1 MILLGIQSIGL
12 EAWIPLTFLM
22 GLMYGVFSKLFSYLN
37 VKSGN
42 NFYVLLAA
50 LAVFDLI
57 RAYFPFGGFPW
68 GFPSTVLLTGPID
81 SPLFFEVPLTFRNF
95 GPTGSSLLLQSLPL
109 VIALGVFSKRKPKNY
124 LKDYS
129 IFLLIIFTI
138 FISNYVVNDYQD
150 TQLET
155 SELNITIVQGNS
167 PCPGAK
173 NKCSNER
180 QKIYDSHLAQTQSLE
195 GNFDLV
201 VWPESSTGFNNDPGV
216 HSRVQNDVSAQALRL
231 DSYFLIGGDRPVQKE
246 YFENYGIFINRE
258 GEIVDQYLKQHPV
271 PFGEYIPFRKYL
283 DWIPPLA
290 LVPRD
295 MIRGDGQKIFM
306 VNDTKIST
314 VISFEGSFQRY
325 IRNSVLDGAELVV
338 ILTNQASYYPDANF
352 TMRMTY
358 GTVGDYNA
366 RDAVH
371 YSYYTTLRGVMEKED
386 DSDDEFVVPQK
397 LNDLY
402 DAKDYGQYANED
414 GELVVCFITNN
425 DITGGNSGS
434 PVINGKGELIGCAFD
449 GNWEAMSGDIA
460 FEDRIQRTIAVDA
473 RYILFIIEKYGGATN
488 IIEEMTIVKTEP
500 KEEMPA
506 QEETPEAAEKEEASA
521 N

>member
-1 MILLGIQSIGL
+1 MNAIIAGLLYFLSFPPYDFWYLIFPALYLFYYSLLSSKKSFLSGFIFGCVAYGVILLGIQSIGL

-37 VKSGN
+37 TKSGN

-81 SPLFFEVPLTFRNF
+81 SPLFFEVPLIFRNF

-109 VIALGVFSKRKPKNY
+109 VIALCVFSKRKPKNY

-138 FISNYVVNDYQD
+138 FISNYVVNDYQY

-173 NKCSNER
+173 NRCSNER

-216 HSRVQNDVSAQALRL
+216 HSRVQNDVSTQALRL

-338 ILTNQASYYPDANF
+338 ILTNQASYGESGMSDQFILMSRANAISND
-352 TMRMTY
+352 RPI
-358 GTVGDYNA
+358 
-366 RDAVH
+366 VH
-371 YSYYTTLRGVMEKED
+371 AAITGKSAFIDHNGKVISKTELFETTTLNEKLEVKQTKTLY
-386 DSDDEFVVPQK
+386 SK
-397 LNDLY
+397 YGNYLN
-402 DAKDYGQYANED
+402 
-414 GELVVCFITNN
+414 
-425 DITGGNSGS
+425 
-434 PVINGKGELIGCAFD
+434 
-449 GNWEAMSGDIA
+449 
-460 FEDRIQRTIAVDA
+460 
-473 RYILFIIEKYGGATN
+473 YIFIIFGVFIFARRF
-488 IIEEMTIVKTEP
+488 IRPVD
-500 KEEMPA
+500 
-506 QEETPEAAEKEEASA
+506 
-521 N
+521 

>member
-1 MILLGIQSIGL
+1 MNAIIAGLLYFLSFPPYDFWYLIFPALYLFYYSLLSSKKSFLSGFVFGCVAYGVILLGIQSIGL

-37 VKSGN
+37 TKSGN

-109 VIALGVFSKRKPKNY
+109 VIALGVFSKSKPKNY

-138 FISNYVVNDYQD
+138 FISNYVVNDYQH

-216 HSRVQNDVSAQALRL
+216 HSRVQNDVSTQALRL

-258 GEIVDQYLKQHPV
+258 GEVVDQYLKQHPV

-338 ILTNQASYYPDANF
+338 ILTNQASYGESGMSDQFILMSRANAISNE
-352 TMRMTY
+352 RPI
-358 GTVGDYNA
+358 
-366 RDAVH
+366 VH
-371 YSYYTTLRGVMEKED
+371 AAITGKSAFIDHNGKVISKTELFETTTLNEKLEVRQTETPY
-386 DSDDEFVVPQK
+386 SK
-397 LNDLY
+397 YGNYLN
-402 DAKDYGQYANED
+402 
-414 GELVVCFITNN
+414 
-425 DITGGNSGS
+425 
-434 PVINGKGELIGCAFD
+434 
-449 GNWEAMSGDIA
+449 
-460 FEDRIQRTIAVDA
+460 
-473 RYILFIIEKYGGATN
+473 YIFIIFGALTFVRRF
-488 IIEEMTIVKTEP
+488 IRPVD
-500 KEEMPA
+500 
-506 QEETPEAAEKEEASA
+506 
-521 N
+521 

>member
-1 MILLGIQSIGL
+1 MNAIIAGLLYFLSFPPYDFWYLIFPALYLFYYSLLSSKKSFLSGFIFGCVAYGVILLGIQSIGL
-12 EAWIPLTFLM
+12 EAWIPLTILM

-68 GFPSTVLLTGPID
+68 GFPSTVLLIGPID
-81 SPLFFEVPLTFRNF
+81 SPLFFEVPLAFRNF

-138 FISNYVVNDYQD
+138 FISNYVVNDYQH

-216 HSRVQNDVSAQALRL
+216 HSRVQNDVSTEALRL

-338 ILTNQASYYPDANF
+338 ILTNQASYGESGMSDQFILMSRANAISNE
-352 TMRMTY
+352 RPI
-358 GTVGDYNA
+358 
-366 RDAVH
+366 VH
-371 YSYYTTLRGVMEKED
+371 AAITGKSAFIDHNGKVISQTELFETTTLNEKLEVRQTETPY
-386 DSDDEFVVPQK
+386 SK
-397 LNDLY
+397 YGNYLN
-402 DAKDYGQYANED
+402 
-414 GELVVCFITNN
+414 
-425 DITGGNSGS
+425 
-434 PVINGKGELIGCAFD
+434 
-449 GNWEAMSGDIA
+449 
-460 FEDRIQRTIAVDA
+460 
-473 RYILFIIEKYGGATN
+473 YIFIIFGALTFVRRF
-488 IIEEMTIVKTEP
+488 IRPVD
-500 KEEMPA
+500 
-506 QEETPEAAEKEEASA
+506 
-521 N
+521 

>member
-1 MILLGIQSIGL
+1 MNAIIAGLLYFLSFPPYDFWYLIFPALYLFYYSLLSSKKPFLSGFVFGCVAYGVILLGIQSIGL

-68 GFPSTVLLTGPID
+68 GFPSTVLLTGLID
-81 SPLFFEVPLTFRNF
+81 SPLFFEVPMIFRNF

-109 VIALGVFSKRKPKNY
+109 VIALGVFSKSKPKNY
-124 LKDYS
+124 LNDYS
-129 IFLLIIFTI
+129 TFLLIIFTI
-138 FISNYVVNDYQD
+138 FISNYVVNDYQQ

-173 NKCSNER
+173 NRCSNER
-180 QKIYDSHLAQTQSLE
+180 QRIYDSHLAQTQSLE

-201 VWPESSTGFNNDPGV
+201 VWPESSTGFNNDPGI
-216 HSRVQNDVSAQALRL
+216 HSRVQNDISTEALRL

-258 GEIVDQYLKQHPV
+258 GEVVDQYLKQHPV

-295 MIRGDGQKIFM
+295 MIRGDGQKIFI

-338 ILTNQASYYPDANF
+338 ILTNQASYGESGMSDQFILMSRANAISNE
-352 TMRMTY
+352 RPI
-358 GTVGDYNA
+358 
-366 RDAVH
+366 VH
-371 YSYYTTLRGVMEKED
+371 AAITGKSAFIDHNGKVISQTELFETTTLNEKLEARQTETPY
-386 DSDDEFVVPQK
+386 SK
-397 LNDLY
+397 YGNYLN
-402 DAKDYGQYANED
+402 
-414 GELVVCFITNN
+414 
-425 DITGGNSGS
+425 
-434 PVINGKGELIGCAFD
+434 
-449 GNWEAMSGDIA
+449 
-460 FEDRIQRTIAVDA
+460 
-473 RYILFIIEKYGGATN
+473 YIFIIFGALTFVRRF
-488 IIEEMTIVKTEP
+488 IRPVD
-500 KEEMPA
+500 
-506 QEETPEAAEKEEASA
+506 
-521 N
+521 

>member
-1 MILLGIQSIGL
+1 MNAIIAGLLYFLSFPPYDFWYLIFPALYLFYYSLLSSKKSFLSGFIFGCVAYGVILLGIQSIGL
-12 EAWIPLTFLM
+12 EAWIPLTILM

-109 VIALGVFSKRKPKNY
+109 VIALGVFSKSKPKNY

-138 FISNYVVNDYQD
+138 FISNYVVNDYQH

-216 HSRVQNDVSAQALRL
+216 HSRVQNDVSTEALRL

-338 ILTNQASYYPDANF
+338 ILTNQASYGESGMSDQFILMSRANAISNE
-352 TMRMTY
+352 RPI
-358 GTVGDYNA
+358 
-366 RDAVH
+366 VH
-371 YSYYTTLRGVMEKED
+371 AAITGKSAFIDHNGKVISKTELFETTTLNEKLEARQTETPY
-386 DSDDEFVVPQK
+386 SK
-397 LNDLY
+397 YGNYLN
-402 DAKDYGQYANED
+402 
-414 GELVVCFITNN
+414 
-425 DITGGNSGS
+425 
-434 PVINGKGELIGCAFD
+434 
-449 GNWEAMSGDIA
+449 
-460 FEDRIQRTIAVDA
+460 
-473 RYILFIIEKYGGATN
+473 YIFIIFGALTFVRRF
-488 IIEEMTIVKTEP
+488 IRPVD
-500 KEEMPA
+500 
-506 QEETPEAAEKEEASA
+506 
-521 N
+521 

>member
-1 MILLGIQSIGL
+1 MNAIIAGLLYFLSFPPYDFWYLIFPALYLFYYSLLSSKKSFLSGFIFGCVAYGVILLGIQSIGL
-12 EAWIPLTFLM
+12 EAWIPLTILM

-37 VKSGN
+37 TKSGN

-109 VIALGVFSKRKPKNY
+109 VIALGVFSKSKPKNY

-138 FISNYVVNDYQD
+138 LISNYVVNDYQY

-173 NKCSNER
+173 NRCSNER

-216 HSRVQNDVSAQALRL
+216 HSRVQNDVSTQALRL

-338 ILTNQASYYPDANF
+338 ILTNQASYGESGMSDQFILMSRANAISNE
-352 TMRMTY
+352 RPI
-358 GTVGDYNA
+358 
-366 RDAVH
+366 VH
-371 YSYYTTLRGVMEKED
+371 AAITGKSAFIDHNGKVISQTELFETTTLNEKLEVRQTETPY
-386 DSDDEFVVPQK
+386 SK
-397 LNDLY
+397 YGNYLN
-402 DAKDYGQYANED
+402 
-414 GELVVCFITNN
+414 
-425 DITGGNSGS
+425 
-434 PVINGKGELIGCAFD
+434 
-449 GNWEAMSGDIA
+449 
-460 FEDRIQRTIAVDA
+460 
-473 RYILFIIEKYGGATN
+473 YIFIIFGALTFVRRF
-488 IIEEMTIVKTEP
+488 IRPVD
-500 KEEMPA
+500 
-506 QEETPEAAEKEEASA
+506 
-521 N
+521 

>member
-1 MILLGIQSIGL
+1 MNAIIAGLLYFLSFPPYDFWYLIFPALYLFYYSLLSSKKSFLSGFIFGCVAYGVILLGIQSIGL
-12 EAWIPLTFLM
+12 EAWIPLTILM

-138 FISNYVVNDYQD
+138 FISNYVVNDYQH

-216 HSRVQNDVSAQALRL
+216 HSRVQNDVSTQALRL

-258 GEIVDQYLKQHPV
+258 GEVVDQYLKQHPV

-338 ILTNQASYYPDANF
+338 ILTNQASYGESGMSDQFILMSRANAISNE
-352 TMRMTY
+352 RPI
-358 GTVGDYNA
+358 
-366 RDAVH
+366 VH
-371 YSYYTTLRGVMEKED
+371 AAITGKSAFIDHNGKVISKTELFETTTLNEKLEVRQTETPY
-386 DSDDEFVVPQK
+386 SK
-397 LNDLY
+397 YGNYLN
-402 DAKDYGQYANED
+402 
-414 GELVVCFITNN
+414 
-425 DITGGNSGS
+425 
-434 PVINGKGELIGCAFD
+434 
-449 GNWEAMSGDIA
+449 
-460 FEDRIQRTIAVDA
+460 
-473 RYILFIIEKYGGATN
+473 YIFIIFGALTFVRRF
-488 IIEEMTIVKTEP
+488 IRPVD
-500 KEEMPA
+500 
-506 QEETPEAAEKEEASA
+506 
-521 N
+521 

>member
-1 MILLGIQSIGL
+1 MNTILAGLLYFLSFPPYDFWYLIFPALYLFYYSLLSSKKSFLSGFIFGCVAYGVILLGIQSIGL
-12 EAWIPLTFLM
+12 EAWIPLTILM

-37 VKSGN
+37 TKSGN
-42 NFYVLLAA
+42 NFFVLLSA

-81 SPLFFEVPLTFRNF
+81 SPLFFEVPLSFRNF

-109 VIALGVFSKRKPKNY
+109 IIALGVFSKRKQKNY
-124 LKDYS
+124 LKDYI
-129 IFLLIIFTI
+129 IFSLIIFTI
-138 FISNYVVNDYQD
+138 FISNYLVNDYQY

-173 NKCSNER
+173 NRCNNER

-195 GNFDLV
+195 GNFDLI
-201 VWPESSTGFNNDPGV
+201 VWPESSTGFNNDPGI
-216 HSRVQNDVSAQALRL
+216 HSRVQNDFSTQALRL

-258 GEIVDQYLKQHPV
+258 GVVLDQYLKQHPV

-338 ILTNQASYYPDANF
+338 ILTNQASYGESGMSDQFILMSRANAISNE
-352 TMRMTY
+352 RPI
-358 GTVGDYNA
+358 
-366 RDAVH
+366 VH
-371 YSYYTTLRGVMEKED
+371 
-386 DSDDEFVVPQK
+386 
-397 LNDLY
+397 
-402 DAKDYGQYANED
+402 AA
-414 GELVVCFITNN
+414 
-425 DITGGNSGS
+425 ITGKSAF
-434 PVINGKGELIGCAFD
+434 IDHNGKVVSKTELFETAVLTEKLEARRTETPYSKY
-449 GNWEAMSGDIA
+449 GNYLN
-460 FEDRIQRTIAVDA
+460 
-473 RYILFIIEKYGGATN
+473 YIFIILGAVVFARKF
-488 IIEEMTIVKTEP
+488 IRL
-500 KEEMPA
+500 A
-506 QEETPEAAEKEEASA
+506 G
-521 N
+521 

>member
-1 MILLGIQSIGL
+1 MNASIAGLLYFLSFPPYDYWYLIFPALYLFYYSLLSSKKSFLSGFIFGCVAYGVILLGIQSIGL

-37 VKSGN
+37 TKSGN

-109 VIALGVFSKRKPKNY
+109 VIALGVFSKSKPKNY

-138 FISNYVVNDYQD
+138 FISNYVVNDYQN

-173 NKCSNER
+173 NRCSNER
-180 QKIYDSHLAQTQSLE
+180 QKIYDSHLVQTQSLE

-338 ILTNQASYYPDANF
+338 ILTNQASYGESGMSDQFILMSRANAISNE
-352 TMRMTY
+352 RPI
-358 GTVGDYNA
+358 
-366 RDAVH
+366 VH
-371 YSYYTTLRGVMEKED
+371 AAITGKSAFIDHNGKVISKTELFETTTLNEKLEVRQTETPY
-386 DSDDEFVVPQK
+386 SK
-397 LNDLY
+397 YGNYLN
-402 DAKDYGQYANED
+402 
-414 GELVVCFITNN
+414 
-425 DITGGNSGS
+425 
-434 PVINGKGELIGCAFD
+434 
-449 GNWEAMSGDIA
+449 
-460 FEDRIQRTIAVDA
+460 
-473 RYILFIIEKYGGATN
+473 YIFIIFGVFIFARRF
-488 IIEEMTIVKTEP
+488 IRPVD
-500 KEEMPA
+500 
-506 QEETPEAAEKEEASA
+506 
-521 N
+521 

>member
-1 MILLGIQSIGL
+1 MNAIIAGLLYFLSFPPYDFWYLIFPALYLFYYSLLSSKKSFLSGFIFGCVAYGVILLGIQSIGL

-37 VKSGN
+37 TKSGN

-109 VIALGVFSKRKPKNY
+109 VIALGVFSKSKPKNY

-138 FISNYVVNDYQD
+138 FISNYVVNDYQN

-173 NKCSNER
+173 NRCSNER
-180 QKIYDSHLAQTQSLE
+180 QKIYDSHLVQTQSLE

-306 VNDTKIST
+306 LNDTKIST

-338 ILTNQASYYPDANF
+338 ILTNQASYGESGMSDQFILMSRANAISNQ
-352 TMRMTY
+352 RPI
-358 GTVGDYNA
+358 
-366 RDAVH
+366 VH
-371 YSYYTTLRGVMEKED
+371 AAITGKSAFIDHNGKVISKTELFETTTLNEKLEVKQTKTLY
-386 DSDDEFVVPQK
+386 SK
-397 LNDLY
+397 YGNYLN
-402 DAKDYGQYANED
+402 
-414 GELVVCFITNN
+414 
-425 DITGGNSGS
+425 
-434 PVINGKGELIGCAFD
+434 
-449 GNWEAMSGDIA
+449 
-460 FEDRIQRTIAVDA
+460 
-473 RYILFIIEKYGGATN
+473 YIFIIFGVLIFARRF
-488 IIEEMTIVKTEP
+488 IRPVD
-500 KEEMPA
+500 
-506 QEETPEAAEKEEASA
+506 
-521 N
+521 

>member
-1 MILLGIQSIGL
+1 MNAIIAGLLYFLSFPPYDFWYLIFPALYLFYYSLLSSKKPFLSGFVFGCVAYGVILLGIQSIGL

-42 NFYVLLAA
+42 NFFVLLAA

-68 GFPSTVLLTGPID
+68 GFPSTVLLTGLID
-81 SPLFFEVPLTFRNF
+81 SPLFFEVPMIFRNF

-109 VIALGVFSKRKPKNY
+109 VIALGVFSKSKPKNY
-124 LKDYS
+124 LNDYS
-129 IFLLIIFTI
+129 TFLLIIFTI
-138 FISNYVVNDYQD
+138 FISNYVVNDYQQ

-173 NKCSNER
+173 NRCSNER
-180 QKIYDSHLAQTQSLE
+180 QRIYDSHLAQTQSLE

-201 VWPESSTGFNNDPGV
+201 VWPESSTGFNNDPGI
-216 HSRVQNDVSAQALRL
+216 HSRVQNDISTEALRL

-258 GEIVDQYLKQHPV
+258 GEVVDQYLKQHPV

-295 MIRGDGQKIFM
+295 MIRGDGQKIFI

-338 ILTNQASYYPDANF
+338 ILTNQASYGESGMSDQFILMSRANAISNE
-352 TMRMTY
+352 RPI
-358 GTVGDYNA
+358 
-366 RDAVH
+366 VH
-371 YSYYTTLRGVMEKED
+371 AAITGKSAFIDHNGKVISQTELFETTTLNEKLEARQTETPY
-386 DSDDEFVVPQK
+386 SK
-397 LNDLY
+397 YGNYLN
-402 DAKDYGQYANED
+402 
-414 GELVVCFITNN
+414 
-425 DITGGNSGS
+425 
-434 PVINGKGELIGCAFD
+434 
-449 GNWEAMSGDIA
+449 
-460 FEDRIQRTIAVDA
+460 
-473 RYILFIIEKYGGATN
+473 YIFIIFGALTFVRRF
-488 IIEEMTIVKTEP
+488 IRPVD
-500 KEEMPA
+500 
-506 QEETPEAAEKEEASA
+506 
-521 N
+521 

>member
-1 MILLGIQSIGL
+1 MNAIIAGLLYFLSFPPYDFWYLIFPALYLFYYSLLSSKKSFLSGFIFGCVAYGVILLGIQSIGL

-37 VKSGN
+37 TKSGN

-81 SPLFFEVPLTFRNF
+81 SPLFFEVPLIFRNF

-109 VIALGVFSKRKPKNY
+109 VIALGVFSKSKPKNY

-138 FISNYVVNDYQD
+138 FISNYVVNDYQY

-173 NKCSNER
+173 NRCSNER

-258 GEIVDQYLKQHPV
+258 GEVVDQYLKQHPV

-338 ILTNQASYYPDANF
+338 ILTNQASYGESGMSDQFILMSRANAISNE
-352 TMRMTY
+352 RPI
-358 GTVGDYNA
+358 
-366 RDAVH
+366 VH
-371 YSYYTTLRGVMEKED
+371 AAITGKSAFIDHNGKVISKTELFETTTLNEKLEVRQTETPY
-386 DSDDEFVVPQK
+386 SK
-397 LNDLY
+397 YGNYLN
-402 DAKDYGQYANED
+402 
-414 GELVVCFITNN
+414 
-425 DITGGNSGS
+425 
-434 PVINGKGELIGCAFD
+434 
-449 GNWEAMSGDIA
+449 
-460 FEDRIQRTIAVDA
+460 
-473 RYILFIIEKYGGATN
+473 YIFIIFGALTFVRRF
-488 IIEEMTIVKTEP
+488 IRPVD
-500 KEEMPA
+500 
-506 QEETPEAAEKEEASA
+506 
-521 N
+521 

>member
-1 MILLGIQSIGL
+1 MNAIIAGLLYFLSFPPYDFWYLIFPALYLFYYSLLSSKKSFLSGFIFGCVAYGVILLGIQSIGL

-37 VKSGN
+37 TKSGN

-109 VIALGVFSKRKPKNY
+109 VIALGVFSKSKPKNY

-138 FISNYVVNDYQD
+138 FISNYVVNDYQN

-173 NKCSNER
+173 NRCSNER

-258 GEIVDQYLKQHPV
+258 GEVVDQYLKQHPV

-283 DWIPPLA
+283 EWIPPLA

-338 ILTNQASYYPDANF
+338 ILTNQASYGESGMSDQFILMSRANAISNE
-352 TMRMTY
+352 RPI
-358 GTVGDYNA
+358 
-366 RDAVH
+366 VH
-371 YSYYTTLRGVMEKED
+371 AAITGKSAFIDHNGKVISKTELFETTTLNEKLEVRQTETPY
-386 DSDDEFVVPQK
+386 SK
-397 LNDLY
+397 YGNYLN
-402 DAKDYGQYANED
+402 
-414 GELVVCFITNN
+414 
-425 DITGGNSGS
+425 
-434 PVINGKGELIGCAFD
+434 
-449 GNWEAMSGDIA
+449 
-460 FEDRIQRTIAVDA
+460 
-473 RYILFIIEKYGGATN
+473 YIFIIFGVFMFARRF
-488 IIEEMTIVKTEP
+488 IRPVD
-500 KEEMPA
+500 
-506 QEETPEAAEKEEASA
+506 
-521 N
+521 

>member
-1 MILLGIQSIGL
+1 MNAIIAGLLYFLSFPPYDFWYLIFPALYLFYYSLLSSKKPFLSGFVFGCVAYGVILLGIQSIGL

-37 VKSGN
+37 TKSGN

-81 SPLFFEVPLTFRNF
+81 SPLFFEVPLIFRNF

-109 VIALGVFSKRKPKNY
+109 VIALGIFSKSKPKNY

-138 FISNYVVNDYQD
+138 FISNYVVNDYQY

-173 NKCSNER
+173 NRCSNER
-180 QKIYDSHLAQTQSLE
+180 QKIYDSHLVQTQSLE

-216 HSRVQNDVSAQALRL
+216 HSRVQNDVSTQALRL

-338 ILTNQASYYPDANF
+338 ILTNQASYGESGMSDQFILMSRANAISND
-352 TMRMTY
+352 RPI
-358 GTVGDYNA
+358 
-366 RDAVH
+366 VH
-371 YSYYTTLRGVMEKED
+371 AAITGKSAFIDHNGKVISKTELFETTTLNEKLE
-386 DSDDEFVVPQK
+386 VRQ
-397 LNDLY
+397 
-402 DAKDYGQYANED
+402 
-414 GELVVCFITNN
+414 T
-425 DITGGNSGS
+425 
-434 PVINGKGELIGCAFD
+434 
-449 GNWEAMSGDIA
+449 
-460 FEDRIQRTIAVDA
+460 
-473 RYILFIIEKYGGATN
+473 
-488 IIEEMTIVKTEP
+488 
-500 KEEMPA
+500 
-506 QEETPEAAEKEEASA
+506 ETPYLSLIHI
-521 N
+521 

>member
-1 MILLGIQSIGL
+1 MNAIIAGLLYFLSFPPYDFWYLIFPALYLFYYSLLSSKKSFLSGFIFGCVAYGVILLGIQSIGL

-37 VKSGN
+37 TKSGN

-109 VIALGVFSKRKPKNY
+109 VIALGVFSKSKPKNY

-138 FISNYVVNDYQD
+138 FISNYVVNDYQN

-173 NKCSNER
+173 NRCSNER
-180 QKIYDSHLAQTQSLE
+180 QKIYDSHLVQTQSLE

-231 DSYFLIGGDRPVQKE
+231 DSYFLIGGDRPVEKE
-246 YFENYGIFINRE
+246 YFENFGIFINRE

-271 PFGEYIPFRKYL
+271 PFGEYIPLRKYL

-338 ILTNQASYYPDANF
+338 ILTNQASYGESGMSDQFILMSRANAISNE
-352 TMRMTY
+352 RPI
-358 GTVGDYNA
+358 
-366 RDAVH
+366 VH
-371 YSYYTTLRGVMEKED
+371 AAITGKSAFIDHNGKVISKSELFETTTLNEKLEVRQTETPY
-386 DSDDEFVVPQK
+386 SKFGNY
-397 LNDLY
+397 LN
-402 DAKDYGQYANED
+402 
-414 GELVVCFITNN
+414 
-425 DITGGNSGS
+425 
-434 PVINGKGELIGCAFD
+434 
-449 GNWEAMSGDIA
+449 
-460 FEDRIQRTIAVDA
+460 
-473 RYILFIIEKYGGATN
+473 YIFIIIGAITFVRRF
-488 IIEEMTIVKTEP
+488 IRPID
-500 KEEMPA
+500 
-506 QEETPEAAEKEEASA
+506 
-521 N
+521 

>member
-1 MILLGIQSIGL
+1 MNAIIAGLLYFLSFPPYDFWYLIFPALYLFYYSLLSSKKSFLSGFIFGCVAYGVILLGIQSIGL

-37 VKSGN
+37 TKSGN

-81 SPLFFEVPLTFRNF
+81 SPLFFEVPLIFRNF

-109 VIALGVFSKRKPKNY
+109 VIALGVFSKSKPKNY
-124 LKDYS
+124 LNDYS
-129 IFLLIIFTI
+129 IFLLIIITI
-138 FISNYVVNDYQD
+138 FISNYVVNDYQQ

-173 NKCSNER
+173 NRCSNER

-195 GNFDLV
+195 GNLDLV

-216 HSRVQNDVSAQALRL
+216 HSRVQNDVSTQALRL

-246 YFENYGIFINRE
+246 YFENYGIFINRK
-258 GEIVDQYLKQHPV
+258 GEVVDQYLKQHPV

-306 VNDTKIST
+306 VNNTKIST

-338 ILTNQASYYPDANF
+338 ILTNQASYGESGMSDQFILMSRANAISND
-352 TMRMTY
+352 RPI
-358 GTVGDYNA
+358 
-366 RDAVH
+366 VH
-371 YSYYTTLRGVMEKED
+371 AAITGKSAFIDHNGKVISKTELFETTTLNEKLEVRKTETPY
-386 DSDDEFVVPQK
+386 SK
-397 LNDLY
+397 YGNYLN
-402 DAKDYGQYANED
+402 
-414 GELVVCFITNN
+414 
-425 DITGGNSGS
+425 
-434 PVINGKGELIGCAFD
+434 
-449 GNWEAMSGDIA
+449 
-460 FEDRIQRTIAVDA
+460 
-473 RYILFIIEKYGGATN
+473 YIFIIFGTLTFARRF
-488 IIEEMTIVKTEP
+488 IRPVD
-500 KEEMPA
+500 
-506 QEETPEAAEKEEASA
+506 
-521 N
+521 

>member
-1 MILLGIQSIGL
+1 MNAIIAGLLYFLSFPPYDFWYLIFPALYLFYYSLLSSKKSFLSGFIFGCVAYGVILLGIQSIGL

-37 VKSGN
+37 TKSGN

-109 VIALGVFSKRKPKNY
+109 VIALGVFSKSKPKNY

-138 FISNYVVNDYQD
+138 FISNYVVNDYQY

-173 NKCSNER
+173 NRCSNER
-180 QKIYDSHLAQTQSLE
+180 QKIYDSHLAQTQTLD

-201 VWPESSTGFNNDPGV
+201 VWPESSTGFNNDPAV
-216 HSRVQNDVSAQALRL
+216 HSRVQNDVAAQALRL

-258 GEIVDQYLKQHPV
+258 GEVVDQYLKQHPV

-338 ILTNQASYYPDANF
+338 ILTNQASYGESGMSDQFILMSRANAISNE
-352 TMRMTY
+352 RPI
-358 GTVGDYNA
+358 
-366 RDAVH
+366 VH
-371 YSYYTTLRGVMEKED
+371 AAITGKSAFIDHNGKVISKTELFETTTLNEKLEVRQTETPY
-386 DSDDEFVVPQK
+386 SK
-397 LNDLY
+397 YGNYLNY
-402 DAKDYGQYANED
+402 I
-414 GELVVCFITNN
+414 FI
-425 DITGGNSGS
+425 IFGAL
-434 PVINGKGELIGCAFD
+434 KFARELI
-449 GNWEAMSGDIA
+449 
-460 FEDRIQRTIAVDA
+460 RPVD
-473 RYILFIIEKYGGATN
+473 
-488 IIEEMTIVKTEP
+488 
-500 KEEMPA
+500 
-506 QEETPEAAEKEEASA
+506 
-521 N
+521 

>member
-1 MILLGIQSIGL
+1 MNAIIAGLLYFLSFPPYDFWYLIFPALYLFYYSLLSSKKSFLSGFIFGCVAYGVILLGIQSIGL

-37 VKSGN
+37 TKSGN

-81 SPLFFEVPLTFRNF
+81 SPLFFEVPLIFRNF

-109 VIALGVFSKRKPKNY
+109 VIALGIFSKSKPKNY

-138 FISNYVVNDYQD
+138 FISNYVVNDYQY

-173 NKCSNER
+173 NRCSNER

-216 HSRVQNDVSAQALRL
+216 HSRVQNDVSTQALRL

-338 ILTNQASYYPDANF
+338 ILTNQASYGESGMSDQFILMSRANAISND
-352 TMRMTY
+352 RPI
-358 GTVGDYNA
+358 
-366 RDAVH
+366 VH
-371 YSYYTTLRGVMEKED
+371 AAITGKSAFIDHNGKVISKTELFETTTLNEKLEVRQTETPY
-386 DSDDEFVVPQK
+386 SK
-397 LNDLY
+397 YGNYLN
-402 DAKDYGQYANED
+402 
-414 GELVVCFITNN
+414 
-425 DITGGNSGS
+425 
-434 PVINGKGELIGCAFD
+434 
-449 GNWEAMSGDIA
+449 
-460 FEDRIQRTIAVDA
+460 
-473 RYILFIIEKYGGATN
+473 YIFIIFGALTFVRRF
-488 IIEEMTIVKTEP
+488 IRPVD
-500 KEEMPA
+500 
-506 QEETPEAAEKEEASA
+506 
-521 N
+521 

>member
-1 MILLGIQSIGL
+1 MNAIIAGLLYFLSFPPYDFWYLIFPALYLFYYSLLSSKKSFLSGFIFGCVAYGVILLGIQSIGL

-42 NFYVLLAA
+42 NFFVLLAA

-68 GFPSTVLLTGPID
+68 GFPSTVLLTGLID
-81 SPLFFEVPLTFRNF
+81 SPLFFEVPLIFRNF

-109 VIALGVFSKRKPKNY
+109 VIALGVFSKSKPKNY
-124 LKDYS
+124 LNDYS

-138 FISNYVVNDYQD
+138 SISNYVVNDYQQ

-173 NKCSNER
+173 NRCSNER
-180 QKIYDSHLAQTQSLE
+180 QRIYDSHLAQTQSLE

-201 VWPESSTGFNNDPGV
+201 VWPESSTGFNNDPGI
-216 HSRVQNDVSAQALRL
+216 HSRVQNDISTEALRL

-258 GEIVDQYLKQHPV
+258 GEVVDQYLKQHPV

-295 MIRGDGQKIFM
+295 MIRGDGQKIFI

-338 ILTNQASYYPDANF
+338 ILTNQASYGESGMSDQFILMSRANAISNE
-352 TMRMTY
+352 RPI
-358 GTVGDYNA
+358 
-366 RDAVH
+366 VH
-371 YSYYTTLRGVMEKED
+371 AAITGKSAFIDHNGKVISQTELFETTTLNEKLEARQTETPY
-386 DSDDEFVVPQK
+386 SK
-397 LNDLY
+397 YGNYLN
-402 DAKDYGQYANED
+402 
-414 GELVVCFITNN
+414 
-425 DITGGNSGS
+425 
-434 PVINGKGELIGCAFD
+434 
-449 GNWEAMSGDIA
+449 
-460 FEDRIQRTIAVDA
+460 
-473 RYILFIIEKYGGATN
+473 YIFIIFGALTFVRRF
-488 IIEEMTIVKTEP
+488 IRPVD
-500 KEEMPA
+500 
-506 QEETPEAAEKEEASA
+506 
-521 N
+521 

>member
-1 MILLGIQSIGL
+1 MNAIIAGLLYFLSFPPYDFWYLIFPALYLFYYSLLSSKKSFLSGFIFGCVAYGVILLGIQSIGL

-138 FISNYVVNDYQD
+138 FISNYVVNDYQH

-173 NKCSNER
+173 NRCSNER

-216 HSRVQNDVSAQALRL
+216 HSRVQNDVSTQALRL

-338 ILTNQASYYPDANF
+338 ILTNQASYGESGMSDQFILMSRANAISNE
-352 TMRMTY
+352 RPI
-358 GTVGDYNA
+358 
-366 RDAVH
+366 VH
-371 YSYYTTLRGVMEKED
+371 AAITGKSAFIDHNGKVISQTELFETTTLNEKLEVRQTETPY
-386 DSDDEFVVPQK
+386 SK
-397 LNDLY
+397 YGNYLN
-402 DAKDYGQYANED
+402 
-414 GELVVCFITNN
+414 
-425 DITGGNSGS
+425 
-434 PVINGKGELIGCAFD
+434 
-449 GNWEAMSGDIA
+449 
-460 FEDRIQRTIAVDA
+460 
-473 RYILFIIEKYGGATN
+473 YIFIIFGALTFVRRF
-488 IIEEMTIVKTEP
+488 IRPVD
-500 KEEMPA
+500 
-506 QEETPEAAEKEEASA
+506 
-521 N
+521 

>member
-1 MILLGIQSIGL
+1 MNAIIAGLLYFLSFPPYDYWYLIFPALYLFYYSLLSSKKSFLSGFIFGCVAYGVILLGIQSIGL

-37 VKSGN
+37 TKSGN

-109 VIALGVFSKRKPKNY
+109 VIALGVFSKSKPKNY

-138 FISNYVVNDYQD
+138 FISNYVVNDYQN

-173 NKCSNER
+173 NRCSNER
-180 QKIYDSHLAQTQSLE
+180 QKIYDSHLVQTQSLE

-338 ILTNQASYYPDANF
+338 ILTNQASYGESGMSDQFILMSRANAISNE
-352 TMRMTY
+352 RPI
-358 GTVGDYNA
+358 
-366 RDAVH
+366 VH
-371 YSYYTTLRGVMEKED
+371 AAITGKSAFIDHNGKVISKTELFETTTLTEKLEVRQTETPY
-386 DSDDEFVVPQK
+386 SK
-397 LNDLY
+397 YGNYLNY
-402 DAKDYGQYANED
+402 I
-414 GELVVCFITNN
+414 FI
-425 DITGGNSGS
+425 IFGAL
-434 PVINGKGELIGCAFD
+434 KFARELI
-449 GNWEAMSGDIA
+449 
-460 FEDRIQRTIAVDA
+460 RPVD
-473 RYILFIIEKYGGATN
+473 
-488 IIEEMTIVKTEP
+488 
-500 KEEMPA
+500 
-506 QEETPEAAEKEEASA
+506 
-521 N
+521 

>member
-1 MILLGIQSIGL
+1 MNAIIAGLLYFLSFPPYDFWYLIFPALYLFYYSLLSSKKSFLSGFIFGGVAYGVILLGIQSIGL

-37 VKSGN
+37 TKSGN

-81 SPLFFEVPLTFRNF
+81 SPLFFAVPLIFRNF

-109 VIALGVFSKRKPKNY
+109 VIALGVFSISNPKNY

-138 FISNYVVNDYQD
+138 FISNYVVNDYQY

-173 NKCSNER
+173 NRCSNER

-216 HSRVQNDVSAQALRL
+216 HSRVQNDVSTQALRL

-246 YFENYGIFINRE
+246 YFENYGIFINKE
-258 GEIVDQYLKQHPV
+258 GEVVDQYLKQHPV

-338 ILTNQASYYPDANF
+338 ILTNQASYGESGMSDQFILMSRANAISND
-352 TMRMTY
+352 RPI
-358 GTVGDYNA
+358 
-366 RDAVH
+366 VH
-371 YSYYTTLRGVMEKED
+371 
-386 DSDDEFVVPQK
+386 
-397 LNDLY
+397 
-402 DAKDYGQYANED
+402 AA
-414 GELVVCFITNN
+414 
-425 DITGGNSGS
+425 ITGKSAF
-434 PVINGKGELIGCAFD
+434 IDHNGKVISKTELFETSALTEKLEARRTETPYSKY
-449 GNWEAMSGDIA
+449 GNYLN
-460 FEDRIQRTIAVDA
+460 
-473 RYILFIIEKYGGATN
+473 YIFIIFGAAVLARKFIRLTG
-488 IIEEMTIVKTEP
+488 
-500 KEEMPA
+500 
-506 QEETPEAAEKEEASA
+506 
-521 N
+521 

>member
-1 MILLGIQSIGL
+1 MNAIIAGLLYFLSFPPYDFWYLIFPALYLFYYSLLSSKKSFLSGFIFGCVAYGVILLGIQSIGL

-37 VKSGN
+37 TKSGN

-109 VIALGVFSKRKPKNY
+109 VIALGVFSKSKPKNY

-138 FISNYVVNDYQD
+138 FISNYVVNDYQH

-173 NKCSNER
+173 NRCSNER

-216 HSRVQNDVSAQALRL
+216 HSRVQNDVSTEALRL

-258 GEIVDQYLKQHPV
+258 GEVVDQYLKQHPV

-338 ILTNQASYYPDANF
+338 ILTNQASYGESGMSDQFILMSRANAISNE
-352 TMRMTY
+352 RPI
-358 GTVGDYNA
+358 
-366 RDAVH
+366 VH
-371 YSYYTTLRGVMEKED
+371 AAITGKSAFIDHNGKVISQTELFETTTLNEKLEVRQTETPY
-386 DSDDEFVVPQK
+386 SK
-397 LNDLY
+397 YGNYLN
-402 DAKDYGQYANED
+402 
-414 GELVVCFITNN
+414 
-425 DITGGNSGS
+425 
-434 PVINGKGELIGCAFD
+434 
-449 GNWEAMSGDIA
+449 
-460 FEDRIQRTIAVDA
+460 
-473 RYILFIIEKYGGATN
+473 YIFIIFGALTFVRRF
-488 IIEEMTIVKTEP
+488 IRPVD
-500 KEEMPA
+500 
-506 QEETPEAAEKEEASA
+506 
-521 N
+521 

>member
-1 MILLGIQSIGL
+1 MNAIIAGLLYFLSFPPYDFWYLIFPALYLFYYSLLSSKKSFLSGFIFGCVAYGVILLGIQSIGL

-37 VKSGN
+37 TKSGN

-81 SPLFFEVPLTFRNF
+81 SPLFFAVPLIFRNF

-109 VIALGVFSKRKPKNY
+109 VIALGVFSKSKPKNY

-138 FISNYVVNDYQD
+138 FILNYVVNDYQY

-173 NKCSNER
+173 NRCSNER

-216 HSRVQNDVSAQALRL
+216 HSRVQNDVSTQALRL

-246 YFENYGIFINRE
+246 YFENYGIFINRK
-258 GEIVDQYLKQHPV
+258 GEVVDQYLKQHPV

-306 VNDTKIST
+306 VNNTKIST

-338 ILTNQASYYPDANF
+338 ILTNQASYGESGMSDQFILMSRANAISND
-352 TMRMTY
+352 RPI
-358 GTVGDYNA
+358 
-366 RDAVH
+366 VH
-371 YSYYTTLRGVMEKED
+371 AAITGKSAFIDHNGKVISKTELFETTTLNEKLEVRKTETPY
-386 DSDDEFVVPQK
+386 SK
-397 LNDLY
+397 YGNYLN
-402 DAKDYGQYANED
+402 
-414 GELVVCFITNN
+414 
-425 DITGGNSGS
+425 
-434 PVINGKGELIGCAFD
+434 
-449 GNWEAMSGDIA
+449 
-460 FEDRIQRTIAVDA
+460 
-473 RYILFIIEKYGGATN
+473 YIFIIFGTLTFARRF
-488 IIEEMTIVKTEP
+488 IRPVD
-500 KEEMPA
+500 
-506 QEETPEAAEKEEASA
+506 
-521 N
+521 

>member
-1 MILLGIQSIGL
+1 MNAIIAGLLYFLSFPPYDFWYLIFPALYLFYYSLLSSKKPFLSGFIFGCVAYGVILLGIQSIGL

-42 NFYVLLAA
+42 NFFVLLAA

-81 SPLFFEVPLTFRNF
+81 SPLFFQVPLSFKNF

-109 VIALGVFSKRKPKNY
+109 VIALGVFSKNISKNY

-138 FISNYVVNDYQD
+138 FISNYVVNDYQH
-150 TQLET
+150 TQIDT

-173 NKCSNER
+173 NRCSNER
-180 QKIYDSHLAQTQSLE
+180 QKIYDSHLAQTQALK

-216 HSRVQNDVSAQALRL
+216 HSRVQNEISTQALRL

-258 GEIVDQYLKQHPV
+258 GEVVDQYLKQHPV

-325 IRNSVLDGAELVV
+325 IRNSVLEGAELVV
-338 ILTNQASYYPDANF
+338 ILTNQASYGESGMSDQFILMSRANAISNE
-352 TMRMTY
+352 RPI
-358 GTVGDYNA
+358 
-366 RDAVH
+366 VH
-371 YSYYTTLRGVMEKED
+371 AAITGKSAFIDHNGKVISKSELFETTTLNEKLEVRQTETPY
-386 DSDDEFVVPQK
+386 SK
-397 LNDLY
+397 YGNYLN
-402 DAKDYGQYANED
+402 
-414 GELVVCFITNN
+414 
-425 DITGGNSGS
+425 
-434 PVINGKGELIGCAFD
+434 
-449 GNWEAMSGDIA
+449 
-460 FEDRIQRTIAVDA
+460 
-473 RYILFIIEKYGGATN
+473 YIFIIIGAITFVRRF
-488 IIEEMTIVKTEP
+488 IRPID
-500 KEEMPA
+500 
-506 QEETPEAAEKEEASA
+506 
-521 N
+521 

>member
-1 MILLGIQSIGL
+1 MNAIIAGLLYFLSFPPYDFWYLIFPALYLFYYSLLSSKKSFLSGFIFGCVAYGVILLGIQSIGL
-12 EAWIPLTFLM
+12 EAWIPLTILM

-109 VIALGVFSKRKPKNY
+109 VIALGVFSKSKPKNY

-138 FISNYVVNDYQD
+138 LISNYVVNDYQY

-173 NKCSNER
+173 NRCSNER

-216 HSRVQNDVSAQALRL
+216 HSRVQNDVSTQALRL

-258 GEIVDQYLKQHPV
+258 GEVVDQYLKQHPV

-338 ILTNQASYYPDANF
+338 ILTNQASYGESGMSDQFILMSRANAISNE
-352 TMRMTY
+352 RPI
-358 GTVGDYNA
+358 
-366 RDAVH
+366 VH
-371 YSYYTTLRGVMEKED
+371 AAITGKSAFIDHNGKVISQTELFETTTLNEKLEVRQTETPY
-386 DSDDEFVVPQK
+386 SK
-397 LNDLY
+397 YGNYLN
-402 DAKDYGQYANED
+402 
-414 GELVVCFITNN
+414 
-425 DITGGNSGS
+425 
-434 PVINGKGELIGCAFD
+434 
-449 GNWEAMSGDIA
+449 
-460 FEDRIQRTIAVDA
+460 
-473 RYILFIIEKYGGATN
+473 YIFIIFGALTFVRRF
-488 IIEEMTIVKTEP
+488 IRPVD
-500 KEEMPA
+500 
-506 QEETPEAAEKEEASA
+506 
-521 N
+521 